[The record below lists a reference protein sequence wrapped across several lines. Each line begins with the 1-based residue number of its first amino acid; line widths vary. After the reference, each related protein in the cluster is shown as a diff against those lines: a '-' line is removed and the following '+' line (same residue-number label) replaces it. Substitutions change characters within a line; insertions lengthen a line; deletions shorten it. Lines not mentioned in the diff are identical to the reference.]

1 MTDKLTKEQING
13 ILATL
18 DDALAQ
24 GPWGA
29 STFLSLIGKKLQH
42 IRDEFERKQQ
52 EGSLYGRSAGSLAS
66 ASQIMERHAQMQK
79 IFIALYAT
87 DGANLN
93 SWERVLANLPGQIIS
108 RPVYEHEEDIIA
120 MLRSK
125 SSPVNEAYASFYVE
139 PNYILEKLAEKIITD
154 KLGKPLLTLKDK
166 AIKLDH
172 LDRFVHASGIYKFVN
187 GRLVKI

>member
-1 MTDKLTKEQING
+1 MTEKLTKEQING
-13 ILATL
+13 ILAAL

-29 STFLSLIGKKLQH
+29 STFLGLIGKKLQH
-42 IRDEFERKQQ
+42 IRDEFKQKQQ
-52 EGSLYGRSAGSLAS
+52 EDGVYEHSAESLAS
-66 ASQIMERHAQMQK
+66 ANQVVDRHAQMQK
-79 IFIALYAT
+79 IFIALYAA

-108 RPVYEHEEDIIA
+108 RPVYAQEEDVIA

-125 SSPVNEAYASFYVE
+125 INPTNEAYASFYVE
-139 PNYILEKLAEKIITD
+139 PNYILEKLAEKITTD
-154 KLGKPLLTLKDK
+154 KLGKPLMTLKDK
-166 AIKLDH
+166 AIKLEH
-172 LDRFVHASGIYKFVN
+172 LDRFVHQSGTYKFVN